1 MQFAHTPVE
10 HSSCAFQLSLPPRRA
25 LIQSAR
31 LLTLENPAAS
41 GGIPTLDFYMLDAT
55 DIDLAQVNISW
66 ASRPPRRAFVGRIE
80 ARFGEN
86 ATTPQFDCGGGGGD
100 SLTVE
105 LACVGDGCR
114 VEYRE
119 EEGDPII
126 GRSLEMKFRIK
137 TTDNRRLQGLP

>member
-10 HSSCAFQLSLPPRRA
+10 HPSCSFQLSLPPRRA

-41 GGIPTLDFYMLDAT
+41 GGILMLDIYTLDAA